1 MQARS
6 HACNQ
11 QLDARPGAR
20 QVVRG
25 GHHRVA
31 GIPRRDAH
39 CLRAKIAGDRR
50 GLQRRRLR
58 RCRLLDHSPGH
69 DFVGLR
75 DARGFVHQRRVAF
88 DVRVVTLVDAPRG
101 GTRLKLVPYH
111 FERVPQRRGERPDL
125 RHEAGEIHL
134 VWEDAGKLRDGP
146 RQRLRS
152 RFLEQLHPVSQT
164 LNRLLE
170 RIDELPEIP
179 VRDRRGRIVGPP
191 RGGAG
196 RCRRDRS
203 DAYRDRDHRRQEQ
216 HAPLRLFH
224 PACEHDTL
232 RESANCRMA
241 GHAPTS
247 AESRSRRTRSSAVV
261 VAMK

>member
-1 MQARS
+1 M
-6 HACNQ
+6 
-11 QLDARPGAR
+11 
-20 QVVRG
+20 
-25 GHHRVA
+25 
-31 GIPRRDAH
+31 
-39 CLRAKIAGDRR
+39 
-50 GLQRRRLR
+50 
-58 RCRLLDHSPGH
+58 
-69 DFVGLR
+69 
-75 DARGFVHQRRVAF
+75 
-88 DVRVVTLVDAPRG
+88 VTLVHAPRG
-101 GTRLKLVPYH
+101 GARLKLVPH
-111 FERVPQRRGERPDL
+111 HLERVTQCLGERPDL
-125 RHEAGEIHL
+125 CREAGEIRL
-134 VWEDAGKLRDGP
+134 VREDARELPDGP

-152 RFLEQLHPVSQT
+152 RLLEQLHPVCQT

-179 VRDRRGRIVGPP
+179 VRDRRDPIVGPP

-216 HAPLRLFH
+216 QDPLRLFH